1 MFKCFGKSFLNI
13 VKMTRILFTYGGIFS
28 QSFDKDSRKA
38 ITVVKQRSAI
48 PVILR
53 DMAPPEGSI
62 FDPVKKWEEEK
73 VRRPATLAEIKKK
86 RKA

>member
-1 MFKCFGKSFLNI
+1 M
-13 VKMTRILFTYGGIFS
+13 VVFS

-53 DMAPPEGSI
+53 NMAPPEGSI
-62 FDPVKKWEEEK
+62 FDPVKKWGEEK
-73 VRRPATLAEIKKK
+73 VRRRATLAEIKEEATAAAEK
-86 RKA
+86 